1 MEKAAAIV
9 TKAPQS
15 LALTTVLGVITTAVE
30 DKTHLAISAEG
41 RVCISLPNWPST
53 KDMGIISSN

>member
-15 LALTTVLGVITTAVE
+15 LALTTVLGVITTAAE
-30 DKTHLAISAEG
+30 AMLAKCVFAGSG
-41 RVCISLPNWPST
+41 GGQRR
-53 KDMGIISSN
+53 